1 MANGESLSPFTF
13 DVLGIGAVAVD
24 DVLYVE
30 EFPVADLKTQVV
42 RRERYFG
49 GLASIALVTVARLGS
64 KAAYAG
70 VLGYDEFSEYTLTKL
85 AEEAINLN
93 FVVRHPE
100 ARPILSTIIVGDK
113 GSTRNIFFYLSEI
126 SGAHS
131 ELPDASVIQA
141 ARVLLVD
148 HLGLDGMLRAARIA
162 RATGIPIVSDLE
174 LNVSPHFHELLG
186 IVDHL
191 IMSIE
196 FATIL
201 TGESRP
207 DIAARKLWSSER
219 KVVVVTCGAAGAW
232 YLSEDGIVHHQPGFP
247 VEIVDT
253 NGCGD
258 VFHGA
263 YAACLA
269 RGMETNERVRFAC
282 AAAALKATRTGG
294 HLAVPTQVMV
304 EALLNQPENRLNRL
318 IER

>member
-1 MANGESLSPFTF
+1 MASIAGATPAPSTF

-24 DVLYVE
+24 DVIYVE
-30 EFPVADLKTQVV
+30 EFPAADLKTQVL
-42 RRERYFG
+42 RRQRYFG
-49 GLASIALVTVARLGS
+49 GLTSIALVTVARLGS

-70 VLGYDEFSEYTLTKL
+70 VLGYDDFSEYALAKL
-85 AEEAINLN
+85 AQETINLD
-93 FVVRHPE
+93 FVVRHPQ
-100 ARPILSTIIVGDK
+100 ARPILSTIIVGNK

-126 SGAHS
+126 SGAHH
-131 ELPDASVIQA
+131 ELPDASVIRA

-162 RATGIPIVSDLE
+162 RAAGIPIVSDLE

-186 IVDHL
+186 LVDHL

-201 TGESRP
+201 TGESQP
-207 DIAARKLWSSER
+207 DVAALKLWSSER

-232 YLSEDGIVHHQPGFP
+232 YLSDDGIVRHQPSFP
-247 VEIVDT
+247 VDIVDT

-269 RGMETNERVRFAC
+269 RGMETGKRVRFAC

-294 HLAVPTQVMV
+294 HLAVPTQLMV
-304 EALLNQPENRLNRL
+304 ESLLSQ
-318 IER
+318 

>member
-1 MANGESLSPFTF
+1 MAGIARKTLSPFTF
-13 DVLGIGAVAVD
+13 DLLGIGAVAVD

-30 EFPVADLKTQVV
+30 EFPGPDLKTHVL

-49 GLASIALVTVARLGS
+49 GLTSIALVTAARLGS

-70 VLGYDEFSEYTLTKL
+70 VLGYDDFSEYAVEKL
-85 AEEAINLN
+85 AEEAINLD

-113 GSTRNIFFYLSEI
+113 GATRNIFFYLSEI
-126 SGAHS
+126 SGAHA
-131 ELPDASVIQA
+131 ELPDASVIRA

-162 RATGIPIVSDLE
+162 RAAGIPIVSDLE

-186 IVDHL
+186 LVDHL

-196 FATIL
+196 FATLL

-207 DIAARKLWSSER
+207 DIAAQKLWSPER

-232 YLSEDGIVHHQPGFP
+232 YLSADGVTRHQPSFP

-269 RGMETNERVRFAC
+269 RGMETSARIRFAC
-282 AAAALKATRTGG
+282 AAAALKATHTGG
-294 HLAVPTQVMV
+294 HLAVPTQLMV
-304 EALLNQPENRLNRL
+304 ESLLGK
-318 IER
+318 

>member
-1 MANGESLSPFTF
+1 MASLVGETLAPFTF

-30 EFPVADLKTQVV
+30 EFPAADLKTQVL
-42 RRERYFG
+42 RRQRYFG
-49 GLASIALVTVARLGS
+49 GLTSIALVTAARLGS

-70 VLGYDEFSEYTLTKL
+70 VLGYDDFSEYAIVKL
-85 AEEAINLN
+85 SQEAINLD

-100 ARPILSTIIVGDK
+100 ARPILSTIIVGNK

-126 SGAHS
+126 SGAHAD
-131 ELPDASVIQA
+131 LPDPSVIRA

-162 RATGIPIVSDLE
+162 RAAGIPIVSDLE

-186 IVDHL
+186 LVDHL

-201 TGESRP
+201 TGESQP
-207 DIAARKLWSSER
+207 DVAALKLWSSER

-232 YLSEDGIVHHQPGFP
+232 YLGDDGIVCHQPSFP
-247 VEIVDT
+247 VDIVDT

-269 RGMETNERVRFAC
+269 RGMETSQRVRFAC

-294 HLAVPTQVMV
+294 HLAVPTQLMV
-304 EALLNQPENRLNRL
+304 ESLLSQ
-318 IER
+318 